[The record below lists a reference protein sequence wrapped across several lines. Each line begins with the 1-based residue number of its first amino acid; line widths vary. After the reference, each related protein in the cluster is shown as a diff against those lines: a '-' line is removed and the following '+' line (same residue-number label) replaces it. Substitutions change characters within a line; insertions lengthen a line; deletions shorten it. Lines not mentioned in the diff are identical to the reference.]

1 MKHVLLA
8 VVALTVATPVIS
20 IPVVSEGQVLT
31 GSGASRRVPRRPR
44 LSEAEIQRLAEAED
58 QVVELDFQIAD
69 IEQAGK
75 DQEGLTEAQQA
86 ELEGL
91 TRRREEAQATVDR
104 LEAKRNR

>member
-8 VVALTVATPVIS
+8 LLALAVATPVIS
-20 IPVVSEGQVLT
+20 VPVVSEGQVLT
-31 GSGASRRVPRRPR
+31 GSGSPRRAPRRPR

-58 QVVELDFQIAD
+58 LVVELDFQIAD

-75 DQEGLTEAQQA
+75 DQGGLTEAQQA
-86 ELEGL
+86 EVEAL
-91 TRRREEAQATVDR
+91 TRRRDEAQATVDR